1 MGFNNGFEH
10 VRLEN
15 KWKKLRIQY
24 REAGMSEEAIQ
35 EMYNF
40 DVQVVNSEQRYYRH
54 SKDLAFNDADT
65 EDTHSNDRYE
75 EAILMADT
83 YRETKS
89 RFTWIDK
96 SRILKYLGHLAPE
109 DMQRLD
115 YALKNSLALNPLGS
129 IRKLKPI
136 IRSTAAYAP
145 PEVVD
150 GKPPVYPYTPIQSSF
165 EDAGSVEEMMLYTEL
180 QSAVHAMIQ
189 RLEYSFTFNPSLLTI
204 PKRKQQVSEILAE
217 AEKYIWRIR
226 EEMQCD

>member
-89 RFTWIDK
+89 RFTWIGE
-96 SRILKYLGHLAPE
+96 IE
-109 DMQRLD
+109 DERLLS
-115 YALKNSLALNPLGS
+115 ALE
-129 IRKLKPI
+129 KLKEEDT
-136 IRSTAAYAP
+136 RSTSRS
-145 PEVVD
+145 
-150 GKPPVYPYTPIQSSF
+150 TSI
-165 EDAGSVEEMMLYTEL
+165 
-180 QSAVHAMIQ
+180 
-189 RLEYSFTFNPSLLTI
+189 SLLTLRGSDTSACKTVGHRTSI
-204 PKRKQQVSEILAE
+204 FKNNETARIGGCRPYACKIRHLADF
-217 AEKYIWRIR
+217 
-226 EEMQCD
+226 QCDLQESKKKSTILPTKYSAFLVENSGIEPLTSCMPCKRSPS